1 MKVLHINRS
10 DIAGGAALAAYRLHQ
25 QLLQQGIDSKLLVGQ
40 SLTKDEQVSEIASSG
55 RIAHYV
61 NKFTYPLG
69 LNYLNI
75 TSSFHLQK
83 NPVFAEADVVNLH
96 NILGNY
102 FNYLAIAN
110 ISNLKPTVITLH
122 DMWYATGHC
131 AYSYDCN
138 RWIQGC
144 GKCPYPDTYPA
155 IKRDNTHLEWKI
167 KNWIYDRSKLTIVAP
182 SRWLEEVAKKSILNK
197 FEVHCIPYGIE
208 TDVFKPIDP
217 ELCRQAL
224 GIDVKRKIIF
234 FAAANLEDKRKGF
247 HLLLEALKLLPQVLK
262 QEILLL
268 TLGSSDYYQY
278 QDLGVPTIHLGYV
291 SNDRIKSIAY
301 SAADLFVFPTQADN
315 LPLVLQESLAC
326 GTPMVSFRVGGVPD
340 LVRPGITGYLAE
352 PDNVADLKD
361 GIVQLL
367 ENSDVRA
374 AMSEKC
380 RELAITE
387 YSPALQAQRYQ
398 QLYKS
403 LLANKDKSARGSE
416 CL

>member
-1 MKVLHINRS
+1 
-10 DIAGGAALAAYRLHQ
+10 
-25 QLLQQGIDSKLLVGQ
+25 
-40 SLTKDEQVSEIASSG
+40 
-55 RIAHYV
+55 